1 VPAKKPATETA
12 RIRRAPK
19 MGPFVGIGMFGGF
32 TITVILTALFPSD
45 PGIGFSALAGYFSI
59 FGVAAGLAVGLITYL
74 ILDRRS
80 RKKAT
85 DVTVEREKN

>member
-1 VPAKKPATETA
+1 VPAKKPAAETA
-12 RIRRAPK
+12 QIRRAPK
-19 MGPFVGIGMFGGF
+19 MGAFVGLSMFGGF
-32 TITVILTALFPSD
+32 TLTVILTALFPSD

-59 FGVAAGLAVGLITYL
+59 FGVSAGLAVGLITYL

-85 DVTVEREKN
+85 SVRVEREKN